1 MTESTKKKLKI
12 QNVNKNKKKIKHSG
26 VRECGFG
33 FGARGRGT
41 SKKMESKK
49 IISDLSF
56 TSLIDILIIVT
67 YSSLTLTL
75 ISNPHTFVYHNKK
88 RCRIPSSLPNLYI
101 SILLSLFFFPLF
113 FVYLVSRILF
123 WFLARERSIS
133 KLLRACLMHMI

>member
-1 MTESTKKKLKI
+1 
-12 QNVNKNKKKIKHSG
+12 
-26 VRECGFG
+26 
-33 FGARGRGT
+33 
-41 SKKMESKK
+41 MESKK

-75 ISNPHTFVYHNKK
+75 ISNPHTFVYHNQK

-123 WFLARERSIS
+123 WFLARER
-133 KLLRACLMHMI
+133 R